1 MKGFGS
7 PNNQKKINNSVN
19 LTKEQIVSLAIKYH
33 SQGNIS
39 QATKYYKYCIENN
52 INEERV
58 FSNYGI
64 ILRSLNKLH
73 EAENLLKKYIYLNPS
88 SVITHNNL
96 SGILKELGRYKEA
109 ENILK
114 KSLEIDPN
122 NANSLYNFGCLM
134 IDLKNYK
141 EAELFF
147 RKSISLN
154 PTNNEAYLNL
164 GIVMRNLGQLDE
176 ALVYISK
183 ALKIKPNNALGF
195 LNKGIVYRELEDYKL
210 ALECFYKANKI
221 ESVIPSIKYEILTC
235 KGLICDWNNI
245 TDIDNWVK
253 NLGLSGES
261 VNPLDFFLY
270 DDNPLNHL
278 KRSKNFFN
286 QHHKRKEV
294 KIGSRKNCK
303 IRIGYFSADF
313 KVNHPLMNLFPS
325 IITSHDRNKFEIY
338 IYSFT
343 PNEDKFTH
351 VLKNLANVF
360 RDIKNLSEDQTIKTV
375 REDNLDIA
383 VDLMGYTSNSRT
395 YIFSNKVAPI
405 QVSYLGYPGTMGSR
419 IYDYILG
426 DEIIIPKKFEK
437 FYTEKVM
444 KLSNFFPPNLP
455 ASEVF
460 FEKVT
465 REEFNLPSN
474 AFVFTCFNHNKKI
487 TKREFDIWMRLL
499 NEVQDSVLW
508 LQKSNNFS
516 IINLKKEAIQRN
528 VNPKRLIFA
537 NKLKSLKRHLARY
550 SLGDLGLDT
559 FNYNGHTT
567 TSDALNSGLP
577 VLTKIGKSFSARV
590 SASIL
595 NSINLNE
602 FITTNESAYEN
613 KALYFAR
620 NRDELNKTKNLL
632 YSLKN
637 DSSLSNAK
645 EYTKDLEKIYL
656 EIISS
661 KN

>member
-7 PNNQKKINNSVN
+7 TNNQKKINNLIN
-19 LTKEQIVSLAIKYH
+19 LTNEQIVHLAIKYH
-33 SQGNIS
+33 SQGKIS
-39 QATKYYKYCIENN
+39 LATKYYKYCIDNN

-64 ILRSLNKLH
+64 ILRNLNKLQD
-73 EAENLLKKYIYLNPS
+73 AENIFRKYISLNPS
-88 SVITHNNL
+88 SVITYNNL
-96 SGILKELGRYKEA
+96 SGILKELGKYEEA
-109 ENILK
+109 ENILR
-114 KSLEIDPN
+114 KSLEIDPL
-122 NANSLYNFGCLM
+122 NANSLYNYGCLL
-134 IDLKNYK
+134 IDLRNYK
-141 EAELFF
+141 DAELIFK
-147 RKSISLN
+147 KSISFN
-154 PTNNEAYLNL
+154 PNNSDAYLNL
-164 GIVMRNLGQLDE
+164 GVVMRNLGELDK
-176 ALVYISK
+176 ALFYISK
-183 ALKIKPNNALGF
+183 ALKINPNNALGF
-195 LNKGIVYRELEDYKL
+195 LNKGIVYKELKEYKL
-210 ALECFYKANKI
+210 AIDCFYKANNI
-221 ESVIPSIKYEILTC
+221 ESVLPAIKYEIISC

-245 TDIDNWVK
+245 PEIDNWIK
-253 NLGLSGES
+253 NLGLSGGS

-278 KRSKNFFN
+278 KRSESFFN
-286 QHHKRKEV
+286 ENHKRKES
-294 KIGSRKNCK
+294 KIISPKNSK

-313 KVNHPLMNLFPS
+313 KVNHPLMSLFPS
-325 IITSHDRNKFEIY
+325 IITSHDRTKFEIY

-343 PNEDKFTH
+343 PNEDKCIH
-351 VLKNLANVF
+351 ILKSLANVF
-360 RDIKNLSEDQTIKTV
+360 KDIKNLSEDDTIKTI

-405 QVSYLGYPGTMGSR
+405 QVNYLGYPGTMGSR
-419 IYDYILG
+419 IYDYILS
-426 DEIIIPKKFEK
+426 DKIIIPEKFEE

-444 KLSNFFPPNLP
+444 KLPNFFPPNLP
-455 ASEVF
+455 ASEDC

-465 REEFNLPSN
+465 REEFNLPNN

-516 IINLKKEAIQRN
+516 IINLKKEAVQRN
-528 VNPKRLIFA
+528 INPKRLIFA

-602 FITTNESAYEN
+602 LITSNEKEYED

-620 NRDELNKTKNLL
+620 NRDELNKIKNLL
-632 YSLKN
+632 HLIKK
-637 DSSLSNAK
+637 DSFLSNAK
-645 EYTKDLEKIYL
+645 EYTKDLEEIYL
-656 EIISS
+656 EIISYD
-661 KN
+661 N